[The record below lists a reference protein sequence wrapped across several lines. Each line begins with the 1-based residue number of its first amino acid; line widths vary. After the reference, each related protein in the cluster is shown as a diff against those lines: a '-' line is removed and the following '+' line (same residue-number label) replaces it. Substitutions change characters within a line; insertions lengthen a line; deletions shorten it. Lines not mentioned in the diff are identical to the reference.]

1 MHKQAVPLGIG
12 SSLEPTSALKL
23 TCPIRDF
30 ADYAAKGFTNDQYV
44 TFLAWGWKWGGQAM
58 SYTS

>member
-1 MHKQAVPLGIG
+1 MHEQALPLGAR

-23 TCPIRDF
+23 TAIP

-44 TFLAWGWKWGGQAM
+44 TFLAWGWKWGGGAVGA
-58 SYTS
+58 TN